1 MKANIYKILFGI
13 VGAMTISSC
22 AAVPGVDDDPIMR
35 KLSWF
40 SYINGDDM
48 RPDCAAGGGEN
59 YRLVY
64 NGIYTEQLRIYQVG
78 GKKNNFSVRVINPTD
93 LSDISVASGV
103 DLLNPWRGLKK
114 QKTISSEDIMQLTAA
129 LESDGMFGPP
139 AVGLRISSKGFFWT
153 VAACHEG
160 NFYFTAIR
168 WPAKEFTNA
177 AFPAVLLSF
186 DETNIKFNKPRWVD
200 DSNVTNQSQT
210 RKKVEGFTLE
220 VGEDGLVGIAR
231 F

>member
-1 MKANIYKILFGI
+1 MKTNIYKILFGI
-13 VGAMTISSC
+13 IGVMAVSSC

-48 RPDCAAGGGEN
+48 RPDCAAGGDEN
-59 YRLVY
+59 YRFVY
-64 NGIYTEQLRIYQVG
+64 NGIYTEQLRIYQAG
-78 GKKNNFSVRVINPTD
+78 GKENNFSVRVINEPD
-93 LSDISVASGV
+93 LSNISVASGV

-114 QKTISSEDIMQLTAA
+114 EKNISSDEITKLTAA
-129 LESDGMFGPP
+129 MENDGVFGPP

-160 NFYFTAIR
+160 NFYFTALR
-168 WPAKEFTNA
+168 WPAKEFTSA
-177 AFPAVLLSF
+177 IFPAVLLSL

-200 DSNVTNQSQT
+200 TSNVTNQSQT

>member
-13 VGAMTISSC
+13 VGAMAISSC

-48 RPDCAAGGGEN
+48 RPNCTAGAGEN

-78 GKKNNFSVRVINPTD
+78 GKENNFSVRVINAPD
-93 LSDISVASGV
+93 LSDISVAGGT

-114 QKTISSEDIMQLTAA
+114 EKNISSDEIIKLTAA
-129 LESDGMFGPP
+129 MENDGVFGSP

-153 VAACHEG
+153 IAACHEG
-160 NFYFTAIR
+160 NFYFTALR
-168 WPAKEFTNA
+168 WPGEKFENA
-177 AFPAVLLSF
+177 TFPAALLAL
-186 DETNIKFNKPRWVD
+186 DESNIKVNQPRTVRA
-200 DSNVTNQSQT
+200 SNVVNQSQT
-210 RKKVEGFTLE
+210 SKKVEGFTLE
-220 VGEDGLVGIAR
+220 VGKDGLVGIAR

>member
-1 MKANIYKILFGI
+1 MKTNIYKILFGI
-13 VGAMTISSC
+13 IGVMAVSSC
-22 AAVPGVDDDPIMR
+22 AAVPGVGNDPIMR

-48 RPDCAAGGGEN
+48 RPNCTTGAGEN

-64 NGIYTEQLRIYQVG
+64 NGIYTEQIRIYQVG
-78 GKKNNFSVRVINPTD
+78 GSENNFSVRVINAPD
-93 LSDISVASGV
+93 LSDISVSSGV

-114 QKTISSEDIMQLTAA
+114 EKDISSEDMMQLTEAM
-129 LESDGMFGPP
+129 ENDGVFGPP
-139 AVGLRISSKGFFWT
+139 AVGLRVSSKGFFWT

-160 NFYFTAIR
+160 NFYFTALR
-168 WPAKEFTNA
+168 WPGNKFENA
-177 AFPAVLLSF
+177 AFPTKLLEL
-186 DETNIKFNKPRWVD
+186 DESNIKVNQPRTVRA
-200 DSNVTNQSQT
+200 SNVVNQSQT